1 MIKINLLP
9 QRKKVSRSQ
18 AKGEQSLLI
27 GLAIIAVVAAAVF
40 FLIHKPISDDIDA
53 QQSTNKVIER
63 ENKKIGDQI
72 KGLGEL
78 RAAIKAA
85 VEKRDAI
92 ARLNNARATPA
103 WFLFELSSVLTRGGT
118 PSMTEQM
125 VQEMRDNPNRE
136 WQANWDAKHVWIN
149 KIDEKNGRFT
159 LTGGAQ
165 SDSDIT
171 QFALRLQASMF
182 FDDVKPTKAGAASDN
197 KSGVTYYTFTIT
209 GAVRY

>member
-27 GLAIIAVVAAAVF
+27 GLVIIAAVIAAVF
-40 FLIHKPISDDIDA
+40 FLIHKPITDQTDA
-53 QQSTNKVIER
+53 QLSTNKVIER

-103 WFLFELSSVLTRGGT
+103 WFLFELSTILTRGGA
-118 PSMTEQM
+118 PSMTDRMIE
-125 VQEMRDNPNRE
+125 EMRDNPNRE
-136 WQANWDAKHVWIN
+136 WQANWDAKHVWVT
-149 KIDEKNGRFT
+149 KIAEKGGRFT
-159 LTGGAQ
+159 LDGGAQ
-165 SDSDIT
+165 SDADIT
-171 QFALRLQASMF
+171 QLALRLQSSMF
-182 FDDVKPTKAGAASDN
+182 FDDVKPAKAGSATDT